1 MKIESFVW
9 NDKNIEHIG
18 NHDVSPDEAEEIF
31 VSKYFLLKTRQGRYM
46 AFGKTFAGRYL
57 IVVFEFLE
65 GARGIQV
72 ITARDMNEKEKK
84 LYRRKLK
91 L

>member
-1 MKIESFVW
+1 LKMKSFVW
-9 NDKNIEHIG
+9 NDNNIEHIG
-18 NHDVSPDEAEEIF
+18 NHDVRPDETEEVF
-31 VSKYFLLKTRQGRYM
+31 VSKYFLLKTRQGRYLV
-46 AFGKTFAGRYL
+46 FGRTFSGRYL

-65 GARGIQV
+65 GVKDVQV
-72 ITARDMNEKEKK
+72 ITARDMNEEEKR

>member
-9 NDKNIEHIG
+9 DDKNIEHISHHG
-18 NHDVSPDEAEEIF
+18 VNPDEAEEIF
-31 VSKYFLLKTRQGRYM
+31 ISKYFLLKTRQDRYM

-65 GARGIQV
+65 SARGIQV
-72 ITARDMNEKEKK
+72 ITARDMDEKEKK